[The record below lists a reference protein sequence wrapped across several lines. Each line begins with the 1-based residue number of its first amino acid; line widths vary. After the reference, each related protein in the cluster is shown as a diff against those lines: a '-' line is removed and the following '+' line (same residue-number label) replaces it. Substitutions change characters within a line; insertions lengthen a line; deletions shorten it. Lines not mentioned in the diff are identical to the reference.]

1 MNNDEYTKEE
11 LKELSRKKV
20 KRTGNYTRQAI
31 KAQRELWEEFAWAER
46 SFNVKDDGVSDRD
59 FDDIYYEG
67 YDHE

>member
-1 MNNDEYTKEE
+1 M
-11 LKELSRKKV
+11 